1 MKILN
6 KYSNAVETIK
16 VNMFLV
22 KIKKKVLLPL
32 KSFTLLKN
40 FKMRTS
46 T

>member
-22 KIKKKVLLPL
+22 KIKKKSTTAF
-32 KSFTLLKN
+32 KIFYFTKKL
-40 FKMRTS
+40 
-46 T
+46 